1 MMRQK
6 NQIKMMQK
14 RKVKN
19 SSVVETTAAAA
30 SAQLVA
36 TLAWLSGLQS
46 IEHCFPFPFL
56 SNSLNPTTDN
66 DCPGSGSGEQ
76 MVMLLEISLNHFT
89 VWERGYRKGKER
101 NIERRHERGDAEKRG
116 EEKEGK
122 ERIERVSSSPQCSL
136 FLSLSEHNVP
146 LT

>member
-1 MMRQK
+1 MK
-6 NQIKMMQK
+6 K
-14 RKVKN
+14 

-56 SNSLNPTTDN
+56 SNSLNPTTDDD

-76 MVMLLEISLNHFT
+76 MVMLLERFPWTTLPF
-89 VWERGYRKGKER
+89 ERER
-101 NIERRHERGDAEKRG
+101 EGIEREKSG
-116 EEKEGK
+116 
-122 ERIERVSSSPQCSL
+122 
-136 FLSLSEHNVP
+136 
-146 LT
+146 T